1 MAVTSPA
8 GRRLQNMDFIE
19 RIFGVSP
26 DGGNGSTEF
35 MYVAAQ
41 FIAVAIVIASIVLK
55 KRRGSTYT

>member
-1 MAVTSPA
+1 VTSPA
-8 GRRLQNMDFIE
+8 GRRLKNMDFIE

-35 MYVAAQ
+35 TYVAAL

-55 KRRGSTYT
+55 KGRGSTYT